1 MAIPVH
7 YVRKINLIYVM
18 EKAYRTSSYL
28 FIAVLLMVFA
38 GFYKTYFGLFPDFEG
53 ITTALHSHAVIVLV
67 WMGILIVQ
75 PFLIRGKKLELHRL
89 IGKLSYVVMPLV
101 VLSTGWI
108 MRLAFIRN
116 TPTAPGAIDTQLI
129 GIADLTFFVSFYL
142 LAVYYRHKISYHAR
156 YMAMTVLPFMNPSL
170 GRLGIPG
177 PILALII
184 LVGLLIYEGFHNKIY
199 RPYLIGL
206 SAYLSI
212 YLFFL
217 VGINADQWKAFW
229 WMFF

>member
-1 MAIPVH
+1 
-7 YVRKINLIYVM
+7 M
-18 EKAYRTSSYL
+18 EKVYRPSSYL
-28 FIAVLLMVFA
+28 FIAVLLMVFV
-38 GFYKTYFGLFPDFEG
+38 GFYKTYFGLFPHFDG
-53 ITTALHSHAVIVLV
+53 ITAVLHVHAVTLLV
-67 WMGILIVQ
+67 WMGILIMQ

-101 VLSTGWI
+101 VLTTGWI

-116 TPTAPGAIDTQLI
+116 TPVAPGALDTRMI
-129 GIADLTFFVSFYL
+129 GIADLTFFVSSYL
-142 LAVYYRHKISYHAR
+142 LAIYYRPKTSYHAR
-156 YMAMTVLPFMNPSL
+156 YMAMTVLPFMNPAL

-184 LVGLLIYEGFHNKIY
+184 LVGLLIYERFHNKIY

-206 SAYLSI
+206 SAYLTI